1 MDTPSSEPALNSET
15 STSAEDVEEVE
26 IEVVDEPRRADFQE
40 KVRRLRQ
47 VLRDRGIQSALIS
60 SVPNFFWLTSG
71 GRNYVSLYTQ
81 QGVASMFVDA
91 DRVVLVTS
99 NIEAERITAEEL
111 AGLGSIQVFAKPWFW
126 DDSAHLNRL
135 MTLGRGF
142 KPEPDTGDILTPI
155 FAELRATLT
164 PFEVGK
170 YRVLARQCG
179 ELLGEVARGLK
190 RGMTEKEVAGAV
202 AGACYSRG
210 IHPILLLVGADERM
224 DKWRHPLPT
233 SNVAKSRLLI
243 TLSGRRHGLIASLS
257 RVIHFGPLPADS
269 PLRYK
274 HAAVTYVD
282 SVAIASTRVGATS
295 DAIMARIQR
304 AYEERG
310 FRDEWLHQHQGGATG
325 YRTREWKAEPGVR
338 YYVGSPQAFA
348 WNPSIA
354 GTRSEDTILVGGGG
368 EEGGGVAGDGGGDG
382 GVEGEC
388 LEVLTATPDWPMI
401 RHVVDGIE
409 IMRPDVLEILD

>member
-1 MDTPSSEPALNSET
+1 MDTPSSEPALAPDS

-47 VLRDRGIQSALIS
+47 
-60 SVPNFFWLTSG
+60 
-71 GRNYVSLYTQ
+71 
-81 QGVASMFVDA
+81 GVASMFVDA

-99 NIEAERITAEEL
+99 NIKADSCYSVVHQERILLSSPLSPCLPPTPISGSGVYAHDSRL
-111 AGLGSIQVFAKPWFW
+111 MTLGRGFKLEPDTGDMTVPSVPPSPLHLSIPLSPQFSPNPLPG
-126 DDSAHLNRL
+126 SRL

-170 YRVLARQCG
+170 YRILARQCG
-179 ELLGEVARGLK
+179 ELLGEVARGLR

-233 SNVAKSRLLI
+233 SSVAKLRLII
-243 TLSGRRHGLIASLS
+243 TLSGWRHGLIASLS
-257 RVIHFGPLPADS
+257 RVIHYLLPSDS

-282 SVAIASTRVGATS
+282 SVVIALPASSSSSASIFVTFSPLSPSTFPPYAPSLVTVTPSHNPLRAAS
-295 DAIMARIQR
+295 R
-304 AYEERG
+304 AYRLSLP
-310 FRDEWLHQHQGGATG
+310 RHPLRPAPL
-325 YRTREWKAEPGVR
+325 RLAP
-338 YYVGSPQAFA
+338 SPQAHSCHLRGQRCHRQHA
-348 WNPSIA
+348 C
-354 GTRSEDTILVGGGG
+354 R
-368 EEGGGVAGDGGGDG
+368 
-382 GVEGEC
+382 
-388 LEVLTATPDWPMI
+388 
-401 RHVVDGIE
+401 RHVRHNHGE
-409 IMRPDVLEILD
+409 NPTGL